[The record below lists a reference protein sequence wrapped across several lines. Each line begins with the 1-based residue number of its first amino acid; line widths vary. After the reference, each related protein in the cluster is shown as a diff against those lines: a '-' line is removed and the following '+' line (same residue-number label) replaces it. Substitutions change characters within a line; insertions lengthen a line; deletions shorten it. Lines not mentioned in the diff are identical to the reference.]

1 MMSQLLTVGISKLFG
16 LNLQF
21 LLPLSQKYFVSGYA
35 IGQVLVQAHGQKSS
49 LFRTEVA
56 VT

>member
-35 IGQVLVQAHGQKSS
+35 IGQVLV
-49 LFRTEVA
+49 
-56 VT
+56 